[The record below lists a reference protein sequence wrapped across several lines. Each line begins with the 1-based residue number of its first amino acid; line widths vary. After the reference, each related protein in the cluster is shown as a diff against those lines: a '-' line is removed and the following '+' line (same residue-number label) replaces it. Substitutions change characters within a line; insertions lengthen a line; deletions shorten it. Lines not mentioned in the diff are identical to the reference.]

1 MKIKMNKSQENIK
14 RDLLILNKFIMIKKV
29 IMYALN

>member
-1 MKIKMNKSQENIK
+1 MKIKMNKSLENIK